1 MGGFHGEAALR
12 KFSRVEF
19 WSRCSEDQ
27 GKMLGLLQKGSVTR
41 AGGSKQE
48 AERSRRTHTHS
59 LDGCSQQCL
68 WGEVS
73 PTQQSGLKL
82 RAAIRASIGLACWDK
97 TSSR

>member
-27 GKMLGLLQKGSVTR
+27 GKMLGLLQKGSVTH

-48 AERSRRTHTHS
+48 AERSRRT
-59 LDGCSQQCL
+59 L
-68 WGEVS
+68 
-73 PTQQSGLKL
+73 TQTQPGWLQP
-82 RAAIRASIGLACWDK
+82 AMPVG
-97 TSSR
+97 